1 MLRLF
6 VKSDESVPKEVV
18 ANDAESK
25 GEVTLEDDEDTVKY
39 EEMFSEM
46 QANFRNEV
54 NERNQNIETMLK
66 NKCTPVRECT
76 IPVRGTMIG
85 NQKTMISNQKTMAL
99 KLDALLS
106 ESAEGRKFLKENQVN
121 HSSARSRPPHSAAK
135 LTEGALASTQKHAQ
149 RLSKTTKKAAD
160 AKKRENRFLA

>member
-1 MLRLF
+1 MFSKGKYLLL
-6 VKSDESVPKEVV
+6 SSLGANGVPNEVCV
-18 ANDAESK
+18 NDADAGSK
-25 GEVTLEDDEDTVKY
+25 GEVTLEDDEDTVKFKY

-121 HSSARSRPPHSAAK
+121 RSSARSRPPRSAAK
-135 LTEGALASTQKHAQ
+135 LTEGALASTQKHVA
-149 RLSKTTKKAAD
+149 KKAAD
-160 AKKRENRFLA
+160 AKK